1 MTTSRTDGSARRSP
15 RVEARIADSRR
26 RILDAARIVVAESG
40 FSAAQVA
47 VVASMANVAT
57 GTVYRHFPSKASL
70 FSEMLD
76 AVCTRELEVVRAIT
90 TEPDRTALDRLGD
103 AVAAFVDRALRGR
116 GLAYAVI
123 VEPIDPEVDQ
133 VRLKARAGLA
143 AAFAELITEGIALGE
158 FGPQDVH
165 VRGAAIV
172 GAFLEGVVAPLAN
185 RDDTPPDRRA
195 LSSEIA
201 SFCQSA
207 VLHATTAE
215 VDPVSSIK
223 KGRKK

>member
-1 MTTSRTDGSARRSP
+1 MTGSRTRASIRRSP
-15 RVEARIADSRR
+15 RVEARIADNRR
-26 RILDAARIVVAESG
+26 RILDAARVVVAENG
-40 FSAAQVA
+40 FSAARVA
-47 VVASMANVAT
+47 VVASVADVAT
-57 GTVYRHFPSKASL
+57 GSVYRHFPSKASL

-90 TEPDRTALDRLGD
+90 TEPGRSAHDRLGD
-103 AVAAFVDRALRGR
+103 AVAAFVERALRGR

-143 AAFAELITEGIALGE
+143 AAFAELITDGIARGE
-158 FGPQDVH
+158 FAPQDAA

-172 GAFLEGVVAPLAN
+172 GAFLEGVVAPLAH
-185 RDDTPPDRRA
+185 RDETPPDRA
-195 LSSEIA
+195 AISGEIA
-201 SFCQSA
+201 AFCQGA
-207 VLHATTAE
+207 VTHTADAG
-215 VDPVSSIK
+215 VAPASMR